1 MPLTATGVYGQVW
14 SGLVAK
20 MPTVA
25 TAIRQD
31 PSKAIPPHNP
41 MSKMLQYCTRAWVT
55 VLTGTPISTTYTG
68 VAAGTSVPTPV
79 PITFTAMGTAGAQL
93 ISTLGWVGPSAPI
106 IANAL
111 TMDIAVATAA
121 QSIYQSSPC
130 PGGGA
135 GTSIILP
142 NNSAPLTA
150 TAGLFLAALAT
161 NFQSEALF
169 TVNDLKVGFTPQIA
183 TLMGALSGVY
193 ATMYASIIT
202 TAPIVH
208 SGAAS
213 PSPLAVPMVP
223 GKVL

>member
-1 MPLTATGVYGQVW
+1 MPVTASGVYGQVW
-14 SGLVAK
+14 GGLVAK
-20 MPTVA
+20 IPTVA

-31 PSKAIPPHNP
+31 PVKGIPPHNP
-41 MSKMLQYCTRAWVT
+41 MSKMIQYCSSAWVT
-55 VLTGTPISTTYTG
+55 VITGTPISSTYVG

-93 ISTLGWVGPSAPI
+93 ISTLGWVGPQAPI

-111 TMDIAVATAA
+111 TTDMAIATSA
-121 QSIYQSSPC
+121 QAIYQSSPC

-161 NFQSEALF
+161 NFQSEMLF

-183 TLMGALSGVY
+183 QLMGALSGVY
-193 ATMYASIIT
+193 ATMYASITT

-213 PSPLAVPMVP
+213 PTPLSVPFVP
-223 GKVL
+223 GSIK